1 MLIELKI
8 NVIPSFKK
16 IKGDFR
22 WYEMGVGNTYCL
34 KAINML

>member
-8 NVIPSFKK
+8 NVIPFLKK

-22 WYEMGVGNTYCL
+22 WNEMGVGNTYYL